1 MSDFK
6 EAMNIV
12 EPYAVRMGWTYEHD
26 PQSADMLI
34 AMTNMMQMEENDDL
48 PSEVRPAY
56 RVVMHSFAKLFERI
70 EEDEDDES

>member
-12 EPYAVRMGWTYEHD
+12 EPFAVRMGWTYEHD

-34 AMTNMMQMEENDDL
+34 AMTNMMQMEENDEL
-48 PSEVRPAY
+48 PECIRPAY
-56 RVVMHSFAKLFERI
+56 RVVVHSFAKLFEPAV
-70 EEDEDDES
+70 DGGSDES